1 MKVTKR
7 RGAWVVD
14 WYDFGKRR
22 VRVFPTKR
30 DAEDFAGAQR
40 VRRKQALRLTVDAH
54 TTLREFVP
62 TFLDRCRASD
72 IKPRTVERYEGAL
85 RVHILPALGDRRVR
99 ELDRPTVEGFLMAK
113 KLGDESR
120 QGQKTEQAGRRK
132 LAGGTVLHLLMTL
145 SAIMRA

>member
-1 MKVTKR
+1 ML
-7 RGAWVVD
+7 
-14 WYDFGKRR
+14 
-22 VRVFPTKR
+22 P
-30 DAEDFAGAQR
+30 AELLNPLSLEE
-40 VRRKQALRLTVDAH
+40 KH
-54 TTLREFVP
+54 
-62 TFLDRCRASD
+62 
-72 IKPRTVERYEGAL
+72 L

-145 SAIMRA
+145 SAIMRAAVSVQLLVANPLSGLTKDLRLTKRRKGDKDRPGQAQIE